1 MTAPTVRLGPLL
13 AERTV
18 FLGRAQPLGSFTL
31 RPADPAADLD
41 VVHGWMNDPAVARF
55 WELDGPAE
63 RTARHLA
70 EQTDL
75 DYTAA
80 YVGLLD
86 GVPMSYW
93 EIYRADLD
101 PLLDG
106 RYPAK
111 RNDAG
116 VHLLVGPPHLRGRGL
131 GTVLLREV
139 AARAFAA
146 DPYATRV
153 IVEPDVRNT
162 QSIAAFERAGFRRLA
177 DVELADKTAALMAKP
192 RVPLPGPAA
201 FRGTGRPVNVRTHI

>member
-1 MTAPTVRLGPLL
+1 MTAPAVRLGPLL
-13 AERTV
+13 AERAV
-18 FLGRAQPLGSFTL
+18 LVERAQPAGRFAL
-31 RPADPAADLD
+31 RPADPAADLA

-55 WELDGPAE
+55 WQLDGPAD

-70 EQTDL
+70 EQVDL
-75 DYTAA
+75 DYSAA
-80 YVGLLD
+80 YLGLLD

-116 VHLLVGPPHLRGRGL
+116 VHLLIGPAHLRGRGL

-153 IVEPDVRNT
+153 IAEPDVRNAP
-162 QSIAAFERAGFRRLA
+162 SIAAFERAGFRRLA
-177 DVELADKTAALMAKP
+177 DVELVDKTAALMAKP
-192 RVPLPGPAA
+192 RVPLPGPEA
-201 FRGTGRPVNVRTHI
+201 FRGTARPVNVRTHI

>member
-1 MTAPTVRLGPLL
+1 MTAPALRLGPLL
-13 AERTV
+13 AERMLPV
-18 FLGRAQPLGSFTL
+18 GRFAL

-55 WELDGPAE
+55 WGLDGSAD

-70 EQTDL
+70 EQADL
-75 DYTAA
+75 DYSAA
-80 YVGLLD
+80 YLGLLD

-101 PLLDG
+101 PLLEG
-106 RYPAK
+106 RYPAA

-116 VHLLVGPPHLRGRGL
+116 VHLLIGPAHLRGRGL
-131 GTVLLREV
+131 GPVLLREA
-139 AARAFAA
+139 AARALAA

-153 IVEPDVRNT
+153 IAEPDVRNAA
-162 QSIAAFERAGFRRLA
+162 SIAVFERAGFRRLA
-177 DVELADKTAALMAKP
+177 DVELAGKTAALMAKP

-201 FRGTGRPVNVRTHI
+201 FRGTARPVTVRTHP